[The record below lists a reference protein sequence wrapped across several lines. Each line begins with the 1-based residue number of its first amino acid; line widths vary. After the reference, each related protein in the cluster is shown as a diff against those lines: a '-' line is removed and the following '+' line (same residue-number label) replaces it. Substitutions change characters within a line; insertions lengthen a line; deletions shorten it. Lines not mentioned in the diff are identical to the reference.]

1 MSPSLWAVP
10 AVPHGVRA
18 WRVRSDRPAPAG
30 SGRRAVRHLARLR
43 PCCKNPQP
51 QPLDDG
57 RSRCVGCGSF
67 WSASHSGS
75 LIAVVRA
82 PGPIGVDVQQP
93 RSRPAALR
101 RWGDRC
107 GVPGARLSHW
117 VLGEACLK
125 AVGLAQSLPRR
136 GELNLPTA
144 PKDSGR
150 TMLADGR
157 AIAWRWGDAAG
168 DPDGCFWAL
177 AWLLGSFSAPA

>member
-1 MSPSLWAVP
+1 M
-10 AVPHGVRA
+10 
-18 WRVRSDRPAPAG
+18 
-30 SGRRAVRHLARLR
+30 
-43 PCCKNPQP
+43 
-51 QPLDDG
+51 
-57 RSRCVGCGSF
+57 
-67 WSASHSGS
+67 
-75 LIAVVRA
+75 
-82 PGPIGVDVQQP
+82 
-93 RSRPAALR
+93 
-101 RWGDRC
+101 
-107 GVPGARLSHW
+107 PGARLSHW